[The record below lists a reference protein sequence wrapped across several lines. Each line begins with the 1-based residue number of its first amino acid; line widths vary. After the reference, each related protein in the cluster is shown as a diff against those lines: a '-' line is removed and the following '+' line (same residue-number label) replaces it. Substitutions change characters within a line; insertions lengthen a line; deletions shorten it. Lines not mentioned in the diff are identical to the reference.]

1 MTYKSPTDIILW
13 KVGGIMTLKTIG
25 NRIKEI
31 RTEKTYLSQEDLAIK
46 LGYDR
51 TYMSRVESGKQNITV
66 ETLIKICEGLEISLK
81 EFFDF
86 QED

>member
-1 MTYKSPTDIILW
+1 MDLKII
-13 KVGGIMTLKTIG
+13 GE
-25 NRIKEI
+25 RIKYL
-31 RTEKTYLSQEDLAIK
+31 RTNRVFLSQEDFSIK

-51 TYMSRVESGKQNITV
+51 TYMSRVESGRQNITI

-86 QED
+86 EV

>member
-1 MTYKSPTDIILW
+1 
-13 KVGGIMTLKTIG
+13 MTLRIIG

-31 RTEKTYLSQEDLAIK
+31 RIERTYLSQEELAIK

-51 TYMSRVESGKQNITV
+51 TYMSRVESGRQNITV

-86 QED
+86 QEE

>member
-1 MTYKSPTDIILW
+1 MTYKSPSDIINR
-13 KVGGIMTLKTIG
+13 KVGDSMTLKTIG

-31 RTEKTYLSQEDLAIK
+31 RTERTYLSQEELAIK

-51 TYMSRVESGKQNITV
+51 TYMSRVESGRQNITV

-81 EFFDF
+81 DFFDF

>member
-1 MTYKSPTDIILW
+1 
-13 KVGGIMTLKTIG
+13 MTLKIIG

-31 RTEKTYLSQEDLAIK
+31 RTERTYLSQEELAIK

-51 TYMSRVESGKQNITV
+51 TYMSRVESGRQNITV

-81 EFFDF
+81 DFFDF
-86 QED
+86 

>member
-1 MTYKSPTDIILW
+1 MTYKSPSDIICR
-13 KVGGIMTLKTIG
+13 KVGDSMTLKTIG

-31 RTEKTYLSQEDLAIK
+31 RTERTYLSQEELAIK

-51 TYMSRVESGKQNITV
+51 TYMSRVESGRQNITV

-81 EFFDF
+81 DFFDF
-86 QED
+86 

>member
-13 KVGGIMTLKTIG
+13 RDCGIMTLKTIG

-31 RTEKTYLSQEDLAIK
+31 RTKKTCLSQEDLAIK

>member
-1 MTYKSPTDIILW
+1 
-13 KVGGIMTLKTIG
+13 MTLRIIG

-31 RTEKTYLSQEDLAIK
+31 RIERTYLSQEEFAIK

-51 TYMSRVESGKQNITV
+51 TYMSRVESGRQNITV

-86 QED
+86 QEE

>member
-1 MTYKSPTDIILW
+1 MQESCD
-13 KVGGIMTLKTIG
+13 GMTLKTIG

-31 RTEKTYLSQEDLAIK
+31 RTERTYLSQEELAIK

-51 TYMSRVESGKQNITV
+51 TYMSRVESGRQNITV

-81 EFFDF
+81 DFFDF